1 MRNLQELVLAL
12 ERLKEERPYV
22 CAGFAMSGFFA
33 SIIAVFI
40 VQALS

>member
-22 CAGFAMSGFFA
+22 CAGFAIGFFA